1 MESGG
6 GETVGEV
13 EAPAVARE
21 PAGAPTAAGAP
32 LPAPPLLA
40 RPLAAAGKG
49 AAAVGKGAVGAAWR
63 AGWGSF
69 TVNLFRRRHKEER
82 WTDFLAP
89 RRAAASSF
97 AEGGGVSVKIMR
109 HWSAFDRRRPEG
121 DAAGPPRPPFR
132 PAVDLAIG
140 LGFDEGA
147 FEPRCRL
154 KVANVVTVKLLPE
167 PALKAKYLSRPLPGT
182 RLAVEAAWF
191 SPLRNLTGPADLVKP
206 PAGVY
211 VRLRNARNAGPAL
224 NGRGLEWN
232 QVSAS
237 ACMRP
242 PGRGRRTDS
251 NEGDRAPRHRDE
263 GAGPRRPRL
272 SRAASAAR
280 HRVAVLRPPERAVHH
295 AAVPVTP
302 RPLLPTLRRGLRLAR
317 RRDVPEPDRFHPLRV
332 LD

>member
-1 MESGG
+1 MDARLAAVVVAGGREGVRVGVGAGGGMES
-6 GETVGEV
+6 VGVEKV
-13 EAPAVARE
+13 AEAEAPAVSRE
-21 PAGAPTAAGAP
+21 PAGAPPAGDP

-40 RPLAAAGKG
+40 RPLAAVGKG
-49 AAAVGKGAVGAAWR
+49 AAAVGKGAAGAAWR

-69 TVNLFRRRHKEER
+69 TVNLFRPRHKVVRRRHKEER

-89 RRAAASSF
+89 RGRRAASSF
-97 AEGGGVSVKIMR
+97 AEAGGVSVKIMR
-109 HWSAFDRRRPEG
+109 HWSAFDRRRPEVG

-167 PALKAKYLSRPLPGT
+167 PALKAKYLSPTLPGT

-211 VRLRNARNAGPAL
+211 VRLRNAKNAGPAL
-224 NGRGLEWN
+224 NGRGLEFN
-232 QVSAS
+232 QEIEHPGTGTTVRVHADLDFP
-237 ACMRP
+237 AQLP
-242 PGRGRRTDS
+242 PPDIES
-251 NEGDRAPRHRDE
+251 LFSFHVNE
-263 GAGPRRPRL
+263 L
-272 SRAASAAR
+272 SI
-280 HRVAVLRPPERAVHH
+280 
-295 AAVPVTP
+295 TQ
-302 RPLLPTLRRGLRLAR
+302 
-317 RRDVPEPDRFHPLRV
+317 RFP
-332 LD
+332 

>member
-1 MESGG
+1 M
-6 GETVGEV
+6 
-13 EAPAVARE
+13 
-21 PAGAPTAAGAP
+21 
-32 LPAPPLLA
+32 
-40 RPLAAAGKG
+40 
-49 AAAVGKGAVGAAWR
+49 GAAWR

-69 TVNLFRRRHKEER
+69 TVNLFRPRHKEER

-97 AEGGGVSVKIMR
+97 AEAGGVKIIR
-109 HWSAFDRRRPEG
+109 HWSVFDRRRPEG

-132 PAVDLAIG
+132 PAVDLAIS

-211 VRLRNARNAGPAL
+211 VRLRNA
-224 NGRGLEWN
+224 
-232 QVSAS
+232 
-237 ACMRP
+237 
-242 PGRGRRTDS
+242 T
-251 NEGDRAPRHRDE
+251 
-263 GAGPRRPRL
+263 
-272 SRAASAAR
+272 
-280 HRVAVLRPPERAVHH
+280 
-295 AAVPVTP
+295 
-302 RPLLPTLRRGLRLAR
+302 
-317 RRDVPEPDRFHPLRV
+317 
-332 LD
+332 